1 MSEVLFIVVLVL
13 LAVYVD
19 HVRFNKKLNNFLVA
33 VNDFSTMCTEVV
45 DLLREGEK
53 DVEFQGN
60 VFYMYLNKGDF
71 ETFVRQLEFIT
82 DELMDRY
89 DKIGAR
95 YLSEMEDSVYA
106 EVETYKEDIQ
116 NVQNKIRI
124 VKWKNG
130 WK

>member
-45 DLLREGEK
+45 DLLQEGEK